1 MKRWSLRARLAALV
15 LGATL
20 VTAVLGAAGL
30 WSNQRVAT
38 AMRGLQE
45 HRLLALERLD
55 HVGRRLERQRA
66 TVLATLAAT
75 NDVQVEA
82 LETQVTKDAND
93 LPAILAALR
102 PHLGDPQAQEF
113 LDRLAATLAKSRDE
127 GLKRVLE
134 RLRKGQFI
142 EADVES
148 QARYRPQV
156 ENASRAL
163 DALIALQVQLA
174 ERDYLEAERIVAAQT
189 WATGIAIVLALV
201 VGIVLA
207 RLIARGLQR
216 VLGTHE
222 HALADGAREFSEGRL
237 DHRIAVA
244 RGDDSSVAA
253 HLNRMGAGFFSLV
266 EGVAAGAQRV
276 ADTSEHLADSA
287 RELSHRTASEAAS
300 LEQTAASMQELATT
314 VQQNSERAAHA
325 RELAVAAAA
334 TAARGGEAAHAAV
347 EAMRG
352 VSESSQK
359 IGEIVGLI
367 NGIAFQTNILAL
379 NAAVE
384 AARAGEQ
391 GRGFAV
397 VASEV
402 RALSQRSADAAC
414 DIRKLIDESM
424 ARIEESRR
432 QVENAGARIGDI
444 VETTRASTEVV
455 SEIASATR
463 EQAGGIAQIN
473 RALEQLEDVTQRNAA
488 LAQGS
493 ASRADEMAALADSL
507 VQAVARFE
515 LGGLAGADAGDQP
528 LEGAPVDALE
538 RQARELLN
546 PAADRGQRIEKRGA
560 PLLVASGD

>member
-20 VTAVLGAAGL
+20 VTALLGAASL
-30 WSNQRVAT
+30 WANQRVAA

-82 LETQVTKDAND
+82 LEVQVAKDASE

-102 PHLGDPQAQEF
+102 PHLGDPQAQEAI
-113 LDRLAATLAKSRDE
+113 DRLAAALAKSRDE

-134 RLRKGQFI
+134 RLRKGQFV

-163 DALIALQVQLA
+163 DTLIALQVQLA
-174 ERDYLEAERIVAAQT
+174 ERDYLDAERLVVTQT
-189 WATGIAIVLALV
+189 WATGVAIVLALA

-207 RLIARGLQR
+207 RLIARGLQN
-216 VLGTHE
+216 VLGTDE
-222 HALADGAREFSEGRL
+222 HLLAHGARQFAEGRL
-237 DHRIAVA
+237 DHRIEVA
-244 RGDDSSVAA
+244 PGDASSVAA
-253 HLNRMGAGFFSLV
+253 HLNHMGAGFRSLV
-266 EGVAAGAQRV
+266 AGVAADARRV
-276 ADTSEHLADSA
+276 AGTSEHLPDSG
-287 RELSHRTASEAAS
+287 RELSHRTAGEAAS

-334 TAARGGEAAHAAV
+334 TAARGREAAHAAV

-352 VSESSQK
+352 VSESSRK

-397 VASEV
+397 VAAEV
-402 RALSQRSADAAC
+402 RALSQRSADAAR

-424 ARIEESRR
+424 ARTEESRR

-444 VETTRASTEVV
+444 VETTHASTQVV
-455 SEIASATR
+455 AEIASATQ
-463 EQAGGIAQIN
+463 EQAGGITQIN

-493 ASRADEMAALADSL
+493 AASADEMAALADSL

-515 LGGLAGADAGDQP
+515 LGSLPAFEPAEHPRKGTPVGAFEQP
-528 LEGAPVDALE
+528 AA
-538 RQARELLN
+538 ELLD
-546 PAADRGQRIEKRGA
+546 PISRVRLQ
-560 PLLVASGD
+560 LS